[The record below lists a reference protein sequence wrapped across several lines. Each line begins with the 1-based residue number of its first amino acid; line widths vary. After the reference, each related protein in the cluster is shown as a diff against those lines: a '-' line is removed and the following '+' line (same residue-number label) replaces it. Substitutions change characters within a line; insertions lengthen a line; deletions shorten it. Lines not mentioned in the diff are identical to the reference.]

1 MQVAK
6 PAVQYVTFDIGNMTE
21 DTAMRSGMP
30 TMPPKMIHPMFRA
43 SISPS
48 QNSK

>member
-1 MQVAK
+1 MQVSK
-6 PAVQYVTFDIGNMTE
+6 PAVQYDTFDIGNITA

-30 TMPPKMIHPMFRA
+30 IMPPKMIHPMVRA
-43 SISPS
+43 FISPS